1 MRRVVMLVM
10 ATLLCSAGAGAQFV
24 GPGGTI
30 PAVSGS
36 KTGANGTVWRSDVS
50 VLNLG
55 DSDTEIVLV
64 LFPEIRPA
72 GPVFEIKQSDPIPL
86 PAGQQVTFRNVV
98 LSTFGERNKN
108 GALTIFAT
116 DLTAELVVASKTATA
131 NPSPTGG
138 TFALNVYGVLAA
150 DDEAWIANVEHD
162 GFFRTNVGVF
172 VPAAPESGQSYI
184 FEFVVY
190 DSEGLE
196 VGSSSMVFEEAGL
209 IQQSL
214 DDFGL
219 ADDLLDGWVKITCS
233 EPEVPW
239 YGYATVIDN
248 ATGDAVY
255 RPAITR

>member
-1 MRRVVMLVM
+1 MI
-10 ATLLCSAGAGAQFV
+10 ATLLCAAAAGAQFV

-72 GPVFEIKQSDPIPL
+72 GPVFDIKQSDPVPL
-86 PAGQQVTFRNVV
+86 PAGQQITFRNVV
-98 LSTFGERNKN
+98 LGTFDERNKN
-108 GALTIFAT
+108 GALTVFAT
-116 DLTAELVVASKTATA
+116 DLTAEIVVASKTSTA
-131 NPSPTGG
+131 NPSPIGG
-138 TFALNVYGVLAA
+138 TFALSVYGVLAA
-150 DDEAWIANVEHD
+150 DDTAWIANVEHD

-172 VPAAPESGQSYI
+172 VPAAPEPGQPFI
-184 FEFVVY
+184 FDIVVY
-190 DSEGLE
+190 DAEGLE
-196 VGSSSMVFEEAGL
+196 VGSSSMVFEEAGMM
-209 IQQSL
+209 QQSL

-219 ADDLLDGWVKITCS
+219 ADDLLDGWVEITCS

-239 YGYATVIDN
+239 YGYATVIDE

-255 RPAITR
+255 RPAVTRQSSLQ